1 MSFELFDLLLYLL
14 GAFVVELLLVG
25 SELLVELGSTK
36 LTPIRQ

>member
-25 SELLVELGSTK
+25 SELLVER
-36 LTPIRQ
+36 PQN